1 MIYLKKKIL
10 PQVFGW
16 MFLGLLITFVSAYV
30 VSINTNM
37 LINIYSGGFYWIFV
51 IVELILAGVL
61 SIRIGKMKGITATC
75 LYLFYTFLTGLT
87 LSLIFVAYEMASII
101 VVFLVTALLFGIF
114 ALIGKF
120 TKIDLSKFGIYLFM
134 GLVGILILYLI
145 NIFIANDTIDMIG
158 CILGIIIFLGYVAYD
173 IQRILRSEGTLENR
187 NLAIIGA
194 FSLYLDFINIFI
206 DLLNLFGSSKD

>member
-1 MIYLKKKIL
+1 MIGLRKKIL

-51 IVELILAGVL
+51 IVELVLAGVL

-206 DLLNLFGSSKD
+206 DLLNLFGNSKD

>member
-1 MIYLKKKIL
+1 MKKKIL

-16 MFLGLLITFVSAYV
+16 MFLGLLITFISAYV

-37 LINIYSGGFYWIFV
+37 LINIYSGGFYWVFV
-51 IVELILAGVL
+51 IAELILAGVL

-87 LSLIFVAYEMASII
+87 LSLIFVAYEMSSII
-101 VVFLVTALLFGIF
+101 IVFLVTALLFGIF

-134 GLVGILILYLI
+134 GLIGILILYLI

-206 DLLNLFGSSKD
+206 DLLNLFGNSKD

>member
-1 MIYLKKKIL
+1 MKKKIL

-16 MFLGLLITFVSAYV
+16 MFLGLLITFISAYI

-37 LINIYSGGFYWIFV
+37 LIKIYSGGFYWVFV
-51 IVELILAGVL
+51 IAELILAGVL

-87 LSLIFVAYEMASII
+87 LSLIFVAYEMSSII
-101 VVFLVTALLFGIF
+101 IVFLVTALLFGIF

-120 TKIDLSKFGIYLFM
+120 TKIDLSKFSTYLFM
-134 GLVGILILYLI
+134 GLIGILILYLI
-145 NIFIANDTIDMIG
+145 NIFIANDTINIIG
-158 CILGIIIFLGYVAYD
+158 CILGIIIFLGYVAFD
-173 IQRILRSEGTLENR
+173 IQRILKSEGTLENR

-206 DLLNLFGSSKD
+206 DLLNLFGNSKD